1 MGQGKVGP
9 YLVNRVA
16 LGDCAELGADLP
28 DESVDVLVT
37 SPPYW
42 GQRTSAGMGV
52 EEDPREYVRR
62 LVEIFRVLKPKVK
75 QDGIVWVNLG
85 DAYNTPVNWRPDDRD
100 YSSLGPGRTGLD
112 EDNSAYIKP
121 RARRKAY
128 LRKTSAPWLSY
139 GNLLALP
146 YRVVIGMCDEGWLL
160 RGEVIW
166 RKKNPMPEG
175 RCRRPHRAHE
185 PIYLFAASEKHAFLT
200 DPPVKSVW
208 EFSNE
213 RMSGP
218 AHYSRFPLE
227 LPRRCVSALG
237 RTGRDVVVLDPF
249 SGSGT
254 SGLAALSLGCSY
266 IGFEIDPEQVA
277 ASNARLAA
285 AESLPPA
292 LLPVPAVTC
301 LRRGGGSMAA
311 VAGLGP
317 LLSWLGTVRAFP
329 GGDGGDDVAENP
341 DPLRLAD
348 YRRGGLRAARLLQQR
363 AVHLQFGSDY
373 RGDDGY
379 RPAQLPGRRPD
390 DHLQLA
396 FALGQ
401 LTRTS

>member
-1 MGQGKVGP
+1 MDQGKVGP

-16 LGDCAELGADLP
+16 LGDCAELGLELP
-28 DESVDVLVT
+28 DESIDVLVT

-52 EEDPREYVRR
+52 EEDPREYVKR
-62 LVEIFRVLKPKVK
+62 LVEIFRVFKPKLKP
-75 QDGIVWVNLG
+75 DGIVWINLG
-85 DAYNTPVNWRPDDRD
+85 DAYNTPVNWRPGDRD
-100 YSSLGPGRTGLD
+100 YSSLGPGKSGLD

-128 LRKTSAPWLSY
+128 LRKAAAPWLTY

-146 YRVVIGMCDEGWLL
+146 YRMVLGMCDDGWLL

-185 PIYLFAASEKHAFLT
+185 PIYLFATSEKHAFLT

-213 RMSGP
+213 RMPGP

-227 LPRRCVSALG
+227 LPRRCVAALG
-237 RTGRDVVVLDPF
+237 RTGKDVVVLDPF

-266 IGFEIDPEQVA
+266 LGFEIDADQVT

-285 AESLPPA
+285 AEN
-292 LLPVPAVTC
+292 
-301 LRRGGGSMAA
+301 LRRQPLLRPVFSFGVTARPGNQP
-311 VAGLGP
+311 VAGLGQ
-317 LLSWLGTVRAFP
+317 LLSRRGTMCAFP
-329 GGDGGDDVAENP
+329 GGGGEGDVKKDAG
-341 DPLRLAD
+341 PLRLAD
-348 YRRGGLRAARLLQQR
+348 HRRRCLRPARVLQQR
-363 AVHLQFGSDY
+363 AVVLQFGCHH
-373 RGDDGY
+373 RGDDGH
-379 RPAQLPGRRPD
+379 RSAQLPGR
-390 DHLQLA
+390 
-396 FALGQ
+396 
-401 LTRTS
+401 

>member
-16 LGDCAELGADLP
+16 LGDCAELGAELP
-28 DESVDVLVT
+28 DESIDVLVT

-42 GQRTSAGMGV
+42 GQRMSAGMGV
-52 EEDPREYVRR
+52 EDDPREYVRR
-62 LVEIFRVLKPKVK
+62 LVEMFRVFKPKIK
-75 QDGIVWVNLG
+75 HDGIVWINIG

-100 YSSLGPGRTGLD
+100 YSSLGPGKTGLD

-121 RARRKAY
+121 RMRRKAY
-128 LRKTSAPWLSY
+128 LRQAEARWLTY

-146 YRVVIGMCDEGWLL
+146 YRMVIGMCDDGWLL

-185 PIYLFAASEKHAFLT
+185 SIYLFATSEKHAFLT

-213 RMSGP
+213 RMAGP

-237 RTGRDVVVLDPF
+237 RSGSDVVVLDPF

-254 SGLAALSLGCSY
+254 TGLAAISLGCSY
-266 IGFEIDPEQVA
+266 LGFEIDPGQVA

-285 AESLPPA
+285 AEDQPRLSGPSYPFLS
-292 LLPVPAVTC
+292 
-301 LRRGGGSMAA
+301 LRRGGGRNAGSCSPQDVIIHTRYRVRIPHEEAKGILSRRTLIFFVWLIVGAA
-311 VAGLGP
+311 AAGQRGYYTNMPSTCSAGATIGATMITGP
-317 LLSWLGTVRAFP
+317 LNYLGV
-329 GGDGGDDVAENP
+329 NP
-341 DPLRLAD
+341 QITCNWPSPS
-348 YRRGGLRAARLLQQR
+348 G
-363 AVHLQFGSDY
+363 
-373 RGDDGY
+373 
-379 RPAQLPGRRPD
+379 
-390 DHLQLA
+390 
-396 FALGQ
+396 
-401 LTRTS
+401 

>member
-16 LGDCAELGADLP
+16 LGDCAELGGGLP

-42 GQRTSAGMGV
+42 GQRMSAGMGV

-62 LVEIFRVLKPKVK
+62 LVEIFRVFKPKVK
-75 QDGIVWVNLG
+75 HDGIVWINIG

-100 YSSLGPGRTGLD
+100 YSSLGPGKTGLD

-128 LRKTSAPWLSY
+128 IRRSDEPWLRY

-146 YRVVIGMCDEGWLL
+146 YRMIIGMCDDGWLL
-160 RGEVIW
+160 RGEVVW

-185 PIYLFAASEKHAFLT
+185 SIYLFATSEKHAFLT

-213 RMSGP
+213 RMTGP

-227 LPRRCVSALG
+227 LPRRCVSSLG
-237 RTGRDVVVLDPF
+237 RHGKEVVVLDPF

-266 IGFEIDPEQVA
+266 VGFEIDPAQVA
-277 ASNARLAA
+277 SAVALLCSEACPVTDDIMIAGGGHFATARTLESRGIDIDNPAEVSAEAIAARVSEISDMRDPLLFPNALKAVGSTFDRVKSLAA
-285 AESLPPA
+285 S
-292 LLPVPAVTC
+292 
-301 LRRGGGSMAA
+301 RRS
-311 VAGLGP
+311 
-317 LLSWLGTVRAFP
+317 
-329 GGDGGDDVAENP
+329 
-341 DPLRLAD
+341 
-348 YRRGGLRAARLLQQR
+348 
-363 AVHLQFGSDY
+363 
-373 RGDDGY
+373 
-379 RPAQLPGRRPD
+379 
-390 DHLQLA
+390 
-396 FALGQ
+396 
-401 LTRTS
+401 

>member
-1 MGQGKVGP
+1 MSQPTVGP
-9 YLVNRVA
+9 YPLNRVT
-16 LGDCAELGADLP
+16 LGDCAELGAALP

-42 GQRTSAGMGV
+42 GQRMSAGMGV

-62 LVEIFRVLKPKVK
+62 LVEMFAVLRPKVK
-75 QDGIVWVNLG
+75 RDGIVWVNIG

-100 YSSLGPGRTGLD
+100 YSSLGPDRTGLD
-112 EDNSAYIKP
+112 ENNSAYVKP

-128 LRKTSAPWLSY
+128 VRGEAPWLAY

-146 YRVVIGMCDEGWLL
+146 YRLVIGMCDDGWLF

-185 PIYLFAASEKHAFLT
+185 TVCLFARSEKHAFLT

-213 RMSGP
+213 RMAGP

-237 RTGRDVVVLDPF
+237 RRGADVVVLDPF

-254 SGLAALSLGCSY
+254 TGLAALSLGCSY
-266 IGFEIDPEQVA
+266 VGFEIDPEQVA

-285 AESLPPA
+285 ADGHPA
-292 LLPVPAVTC
+292 C
-301 LRRGGGSMAA
+301 
-311 VAGLGP
+311 
-317 LLSWLGTVRAFP
+317 
-329 GGDGGDDVAENP
+329 
-341 DPLRLAD
+341 
-348 YRRGGLRAARLLQQR
+348 
-363 AVHLQFGSDY
+363 
-373 RGDDGY
+373 
-379 RPAQLPGRRPD
+379 
-390 DHLQLA
+390 
-396 FALGQ
+396 
-401 LTRTS
+401 

>member
-9 YLVNRVA
+9 YLLNRVA
-16 LGDCAELGADLP
+16 LGDCVELGAELP

-42 GQRTSAGMGV
+42 GQRMSAGMGV
-52 EEDPREYVRR
+52 EEDPREYVKR
-62 LVEIFRVLKPKVK
+62 LVEIFRVFKPKVK
-75 QDGIVWVNLG
+75 HDGIVWINIG

-100 YSSLGPGRTGLD
+100 YSSLGPGKSGLD
-112 EDNSAYIKP
+112 GDNSAYIKP

-128 LRKTSAPWLSY
+128 LRKADAPWLTY

-146 YRVVIGMCDEGWLL
+146 YRMAIGMCDDGWLL

-185 PIYLFAASEKHAFLT
+185 SIYLFATSEKHAFLT

-213 RMSGP
+213 RMAGP

-237 RTGRDVVVLDPF
+237 RRGKGVVVLDPF

-254 SGLAALSLGCSY
+254 TGLAALSLGCSY
-266 IGFEIDPEQVA
+266 VGFEIDPEQVA
-277 ASNARLAA
+277 ASNARLAM
-285 AESLPPA
+285 AEDLP
-292 LLPVPAVTC
+292 LLSGGFQPPRP
-301 LRRGGGSMAA
+301 LRRGDGRNVGGC
-311 VAGLGP
+311 GP
-317 LLSWLGTVRAFP
+317 RGSIIQARYGMRSP
-329 GGDGGDDVAENP
+329 G
-341 DPLRLAD
+341 RS
-348 YRRGGLRAARLLQQR
+348 RRGPCREKR
-363 AVHLQFGSDY
+363 
-373 RGDDGY
+373 
-379 RPAQLPGRRPD
+379 
-390 DHLQLA
+390 
-396 FALGQ
+396 
-401 LTRTS
+401 

>member
-28 DESVDVLVT
+28 DESIDVLVT

-42 GQRTSAGMGV
+42 GQRMSAGMGG
-52 EEDPREYVRR
+52 EADPREYVKR
-62 LVEIFRVLKPKVK
+62 LVEIFRVLQPKVK
-75 QDGIVWVNLG
+75 PDGIVWINIG

-100 YSSLGPGRTGLD
+100 YSSLGPGKAGLD

-121 RARRKAY
+121 RAHRKAY
-128 LRKTSAPWLSY
+128 LRKTAAPWLTY

-146 YRVVIGMCDEGWLL
+146 YRLVIGMCDDGWLL

-185 PIYLFAASEKHAFLT
+185 SIYLFATSEKHTFLT

-213 RMSGP
+213 RMAGP

-237 RTGRDVVVLDPF
+237 RQGKDVVVLDPF

-266 IGFEIDPEQVA
+266 VGFEIDPEQVA

-285 AESLPPA
+285 AEDLPCAQKRGRRRASDGLLGFGVVGAVGNLGTLLSSLGTMCA
-292 LLPVPAVTC
+292 FL
-301 LRRGGGSMAA
+301 GGG
-311 VAGLGP
+311 
-317 LLSWLGTVRAFP
+317 
-329 GGDGGDDVAENP
+329 GGDVVEEDAY
-341 DPLRLAD
+341 PLRLAD
-348 YRRGGLRAARLLQQR
+348 CRRGRVRPARLFQRR
-363 AVHLQFGSDY
+363 AVELQFGCHH
-373 RGDDGY
+373 RGHDGDWS
-379 RPAQLPGRRPD
+379 AQLPRCRSD
-390 DHLQLA
+390 DHL
-396 FALGQ
+396 
-401 LTRTS
+401 

>member
-1 MGQGKVGP
+1 
-9 YLVNRVA
+9 
-16 LGDCAELGADLP
+16 LP

-52 EEDPREYVRR
+52 EEDPREYIRR
-62 LVEIFRVLKPKVK
+62 LVEIFRVFKPKVK
-75 QDGIVWVNLG
+75 QDGIVWINIG

-100 YSSLGPGRTGLD
+100 YSSLGPGKTGLD
-112 EDNSAYIKP
+112 EGNSAYVKP

-128 LRKTSAPWLSY
+128 LRQADAPWLTY

-146 YRVVIGMCDEGWLL
+146 YRMVIAMCDDGWLL

-185 PIYLFAASEKHAFLT
+185 SIYLLAASEKHAFLT

-213 RMSGP
+213 RMAGP
-218 AHYSRFPLE
+218 AHYSRFPVE

-237 RTGRDVVVLDPF
+237 RRGKDVLVVDPF

-254 SGLAALSLGCSY
+254 TGLAALSLGCSY
-266 IGFEIDPEQVA
+266 VGFEIDPAQVA

-285 AESLPPA
+285 AEGLSPASLPGF
-292 LLPVPAVTC
+292 VP
-301 LRRGGGSMAA
+301 S
-311 VAGLGP
+311 
-317 LLSWLGTVRAFP
+317 
-329 GGDGGDDVAENP
+329 
-341 DPLRLAD
+341 
-348 YRRGGLRAARLLQQR
+348 AR
-363 AVHLQFGSDY
+363 
-373 RGDDGY
+373 
-379 RPAQLPGRRPD
+379 PGRND
-390 DHLQLA
+390 A
-396 FALGQ
+396 GC
-401 LTRTS
+401 